1 MSMMLGGGELE
12 ARAMPVTT
20 LANSLAQIVGRT
32 VIDKTELQGLY
43 DFKLKWTP
51 EVGQTIAPPGPPPP
65 GVVPPPVDPSGPSL
79 VTALQDQLGLK
90 LDSTKGPVQVLVIDA
105 VQKPTEN

>member
-20 LANSLAQIVGRT
+20 LASSLAQIVGRT

-51 EVGQTIAPPGPPPP
+51 EVG
-65 GVVPPPVDPSGPSL
+65 
-79 VTALQDQLGLK
+79 
-90 LDSTKGPVQVLVIDA
+90 
-105 VQKPTEN
+105 